1 VCRQFQF
8 PSLRK
13 VEKNNSEEEEEEEEN
28 NCCFSH
34 HQVSRQ
40 KFLVFFQKFFH
51 VLANSR

>member
-13 VEKNNSEEEEEEEEN
+13 VEKNNSEEEEEKEN
-28 NCCFSH
+28 NCCFS